1 MQIDASSLPTIAL
14 ALCGCCLLGLI
25 LSFALQIL
33 GIVGSLLGVIFD
45 LIGGLIGGG
54 PVAWCGCL
62 VAIGGLGA
70 CGLLTALVISALQAC
85 GTPQATNLCSLFG
98 R

>member
-1 MQIDASSLPTIAL
+1 MQIDASSLPTIVL

-25 LSFALQIL
+25 LSFAFQIL

-45 LIGGLIGGG
+45 VIGGLIGGG
-54 PVAWCGCL
+54 PGVWCGCL
-62 VAIGGLGA
+62 AALGGIA
-70 CGLLTALVISALQAC
+70 VCGLLAYVIISGLQAC
-85 GTPQATNLCSLFG
+85 GTPQATNLCTLFG